1 MVQVTDKGGLD
12 EGMKS
17 GNGKKQPNLR
27 RSLEMKTTGLTD
39 GLHWGE
45 WQW

>member
-1 MVQVTDKGGLD
+1 MVHVADDGGLD
-12 EGMKS
+12 QGSHS

-27 RSLEMKTTGLTD
+27 DSLEMQTTGLAD

-45 WQW
+45 W